1 MLLRPVVRT
10 SCSAVS
16 KARAKVRDL
25 MRSTVAT
32 VDVIEIDADERAVAR
47 IVFDLDDFD
56 AAVAELDAR
65 YIAGEAA
72 AHAQTWSVIVRAYW
86 SLIRHELPPTT
97 PDWVNLDHRRGIAFE
112 DGAFTAYLRDILG
125 REQLIT
131 NYIEAVHRLNNLG
144 AVFTQVLNLSSQ
156 EGFDAEWRIVALM
169 TVEGD
174 LVSRA
179 ELFDEADL
187 DAAIAKF
194 EQLSCPARR
203 LENTA
208 SQIGERF
215 VAYFAAGD
223 WDAMATILAD
233 NFSNDDRRRL
243 VGSGVT
249 HGRDAQMATM
259 RTIAEIF
266 STNVTTNV
274 TAIRGRNLALARLTF
289 SVRDEGPDAFLA
301 EAYGIVEING
311 DEKIASVILFDLEDF
326 DAAIAELDAR
336 YLAGEAAAHARTWS
350 VIAAAYATFNRR
362 ELPATTPDWV
372 NIDHRRGAGFAPGEM
387 IAYLQAGWD
396 DSPTPRSTSR
406 RCIGSATSERSSPI
420 WRAVPHERA
429 STPNGGMFTCWR
441 WTAIWSAAP
450 RYSTRQTWTPRS
462 RGSNSSAGRH
472 RGWKTRQAGRTR
484 AFMRTSRR
492 ATGTSAASIL
502 ADDHHSDDRRRVTNA
517 GIRHG
522 RDAEIENFRVVA
534 DLGANITVEVIAT
547 RGDRLVLTRTRA
559 ELGEKEQAVHR

>member
-1 MLLRPVVRT
+1 MRFAARDWGAIDEMLSENLLSEDRRRVVNSGLRHGPDALIAELSAIAEVGIDLTSDVVAIRGAHLVL
-10 SCSAVS
+10 SRVQGSGQGQGPDAFYD
-16 KARAKVRDL
+16 AI
-25 MRSTVAT
+25 
-32 VDVIEIDADERAVAR
+32 VDVIELDADERAVAR

-56 AAVAELDAR
+56 AAIAELDAR

-97 PDWVNLDHRRGIAFE
+97 PDWVNLDHRHAIAFE

-233 NFSNDDRRRL
+233 NFSNNDRRRL

-266 STNVTTNV
+266 STNVTTNI

-289 SVRDEGPDAFLA
+289 SVRDERPDAFLA

-311 DEKIASVILFDLEDF
+311 DEKIASVILFDLDDF

-336 YLAGEAAAHARTWS
+336 YLAGEAADHAHTWS
-350 VIAAAYATFNRR
+350 VVAAR
-362 ELPATTPDWV
+362 
-372 NIDHRRGAGFAPGEM
+372 M
-387 IAYLQAGWD
+387 
-396 DSPTPRSTSR
+396 PRST
-406 RCIGSATSERSSPI
+406 GANSP
-420 WRAVPHERA
+420 
-429 STPNGGMFTCWR
+429 
-441 WTAIWSAAP
+441 
-450 RYSTRQTWTPRS
+450 
-462 RGSNSSAGRH
+462 
-472 RGWKTRQAGRTR
+472 
-484 AFMRTSRR
+484 
-492 ATGTSAASIL
+492 
-502 ADDHHSDDRRRVTNA
+502 RRR
-517 GIRHG
+517 
-522 RDAEIENFRVVA
+522 
-534 DLGANITVEVIAT
+534 
-547 RGDRLVLTRTRA
+547 RT
-559 ELGEKEQAVHR
+559 G